1 MGRQRQADET
11 RRISESLTMTYESPN
26 DEVVAAVEE
35 LRVSVNKVLGTL
47 MAAGA
52 ILDHFSKQCDV
63 NTSIIVDQEKRI
75 QFLETM
81 LGAEE

>member
-1 MGRQRQADET
+1 
-11 RRISESLTMTYESPN
+11 MTYESPN